1 VKGRKRAIRAMRDF
15 AAQMF
20 IATAEAAQEGDK
32 AGQEMLTTLGTYC
45 QPQMS
50 TVVQALADETTDAD
64 E

>member
-1 VKGRKRAIRAMRDF
+1 MRDF